1 MSRAADY
8 TIKGFLYQFNK
19 TLLEI
24 LNSQDDSIITVEGI
38 VEDVEIVTPAMMTA
52 IQCKY
57 HEASESFTPSGIF
70 KPLLQMMHHFHTN
83 PDANIHYILFAHYP
97 SVNGMAQPSV
107 GRTGLQAALDS
118 KNKDF
123 QEYVATLRGNVD
135 LDTFLSRFAMEF
147 GPTFDDLVT
156 QAIAAL
162 ESNGIPRGDIDTLAY
177 PNAINMIAGI
187 SVKHDP
193 MERKTTKWQFLE
205 DLKGIRKTAISRW
218 TMALRTRKQLL
229 DARRKQLKTH
239 LDKNSRLRYFVIY
252 SKSLDDYETEIVLFV
267 NDYLDKYHFK
277 PAHISTPVLCLCASE
292 DDFRNIQLRLYKKGI
307 ISTDGYI
314 GKYFDESRFFRE
326 PLIQKVS
333 RGAIKREFSLRL
345 LRWEDN
351 GIVLNNQK
359 CDDLFIIGESD
370 FDSLNKVDV
379 NVEHIA
385 ATSLKE
391 VKYVMGV
398 SNVYE

>member
-24 LNSQDDSIITVEGI
+24 LKSQDDSIITVEGI
-38 VEDVEIVTPAMMTA
+38 VEDVEIVTPAVMTA

-57 HEASESFTPSGIF
+57 HETSKAFTPSGIF
-70 KPLLQMMHHFHTN
+70 KPLLQMMSHFHAN
-83 PDANIHYILFAHYP
+83 PGANIRYILFTHYP
-97 SVNGMAQPSV
+97 SVKGTPQPTV
-107 GRTGLQAALDS
+107 GGTDLQAALDS
-118 KNKDF
+118 RNKDL
-123 QEYVATLRGNVD
+123 QEYIATLRGKVD
-135 LDTFLSRFAMEF
+135 LDGFLSRFAMEF

-156 QAIAAL
+156 QINAAL
-162 ESNGIPRGDIDTLAY
+162 KANGIPEGDIDTLAY

-193 MERKTTKWQFLE
+193 MERKTTKRQFLE
-205 DLKGIRKTAISRW
+205 NLKGIRKTAISRW

-229 DARRKQLKTH
+229 DARRKQLKPH
-239 LDKNSRLRYFVIY
+239 LDKNSRLRYFVVD
-252 SKSLDDYETEIVLFV
+252 SQSLDDYEAEIVLFV
-267 NDYLDKYHFK
+267 SGYVDKYHFK
-277 PAHISTPVLCLCASE
+277 PAHISTPVLCLCTSK
-292 DDFRNIQLRLYKKGI
+292 DNFRDIQYRLYAKGI

-314 GKYFDESRFFRE
+314 GEHFDASWFFRD
-326 PLIQKVS
+326 PLSSKGAG
-333 RGAIKREFSLRL
+333 GAIKREFSLRL
-345 LRWEDN
+345 LRWEDH
-351 GIVLNNQK
+351 GTVLNNRK
-359 CDDLFIIGESD
+359 CDDLFFIGEPD
-370 FDSLNKVDV
+370 CDSLNTVDV
-379 NVEHIA
+379 NVERLA